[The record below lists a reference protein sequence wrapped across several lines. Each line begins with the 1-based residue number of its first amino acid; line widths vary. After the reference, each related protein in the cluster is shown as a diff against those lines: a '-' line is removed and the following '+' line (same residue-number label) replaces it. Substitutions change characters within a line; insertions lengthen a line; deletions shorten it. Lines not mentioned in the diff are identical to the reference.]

1 MVISSKEQHPPL
13 TAREVDVLRQI
24 AARQSN
30 KLIARKLG
38 LSVRTVETHRMNIK
52 RKLGLTGHAE
62 LVRYALAHMAP
73 AHGDSQS

>member
-1 MVISSKEQHPPL
+1 MSTSNKEQHPPL

-73 AHGDSQS
+73 ENSHSPS